1 MHTKYLRPVI
11 ILLIIPLLKIFNNVQ
26 TFHSLKCLLFLRSVV
41 MFEFRA
47 ISIESEMLLLL
58 LTLNSEN
65 ITTPAPKE

>member
-1 MHTKYLRPVI
+1 MHTKYLRPAI
-11 ILLIIPLLKIFNNVQ
+11 ILLIIPVLKTFNNVQ
-26 TFHSLKCLLFLRSVV
+26 TFYSLKCLLFLRSAV

-47 ISIESEMLLLL
+47 INIESDMLLLQ